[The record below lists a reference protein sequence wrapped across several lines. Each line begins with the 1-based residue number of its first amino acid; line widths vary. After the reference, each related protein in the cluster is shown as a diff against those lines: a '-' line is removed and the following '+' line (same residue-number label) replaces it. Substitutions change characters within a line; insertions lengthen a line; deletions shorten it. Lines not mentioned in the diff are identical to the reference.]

1 MYLPVRCPEM
11 TGDDRPGRFREMH
24 DMGFAILGTM
34 GCNAPRSGFR
44 VDLNWARLHNFL
56 TALTSERQE
65 FDDPAVRPRHLARR
79 NNDCGELVVGQNTI
93 SADLPVVRGEAFCGR
108 RLDHRPA
115 HAPAEERL
123 QHLEQPVAGVAVP
136 LGNLADEIND
146 IALLDVM
153 DALGTPI
160 RNDIPSQAVR

>member
-93 SADLPVVRGEAFCGR
+93 SADLPWSVE
-108 RLDHRPA
+108 RPS
-115 HAPAEERL
+115 
-123 QHLEQPVAGVAVP
+123 AG
-136 LGNLADEIND
+136 
-146 IALLDVM
+146 
-153 DALGTPI
+153 DASITARPTHQRKNVFSILSS
-160 RNDIPSQAVR
+160 R